1 MRAAEKRRRRLISQH
16 NPAYRRSGPT
26 KFQDLTWKRF
36 GKLIA
41 EWPSGIKGRSIHW
54 LCRCDCGTLLVVAGN
69 SLRTGNTK
77 RCIRHRSRHGYKL
90 RNTPEHN
97 SWNMMLQRCTN
108 PKARGYKD
116 YGGRG
121 IKVCA
126 RWKKFDNFLADMGRR
141 PKGTSL
147 DRFPNPNGNYEKRN
161 CRWATRKQQQNNRRK
176 SR

>member
-1 MRAAEKRRRRLISQH
+1 
-16 NPAYRRSGPT
+16 
-26 KFQDLTWKRF
+26 
-36 GKLIA
+36 
-41 EWPSGIKGRSIHW
+41 
-54 LCRCDCGTLLVVAGN
+54 
-69 SLRTGNTK
+69 
-77 RCIRHRSRHGYKL
+77 
-90 RNTPEHN
+90 
-97 SWNMMLQRCTN
+97 MMLQRCTN